1 MSDRE
6 TVLEFI
12 RRGEEISQIENR
24 SQVRGLNVVN
34 GPKFDEW
41 MSAINIFNSRK
52 LKTHPLH
59 EDIYTTYF
67 HRQNMHAFDNMMGHL
82 KALANDTE
90 YWESAEQKVVRE
102 MTYGQSLAS
111 LLADDIERL
120 ESYLR
125 NPTGD
130 STGQA
135 LYTEITS
142 KYDAEIPGLGNG
154 LYQYIAAHHFYDP
167 SVSGSS
173 LQHNLKVV
181 LNKLKTY
188 QAKLQLAS
196 SSSMGAN
203 QKAAH
208 SRKGKQYDVFISHA
222 NADKSPYVNE
232 LKTSIDKLG
241 IKVFYDIDTLEWGD
255 NWKEK
260 ILEGVR
266 EAEFA
271 IIVISENFF
280 DREWTERELQEF
292 LSRQNING
300 QKIVLPILHNI
311 SVAQLQKKYP
321 AVADIQALDSS
332 KYTCDEIALLFARQ
346 LINRLR

>member
-6 TVLEFI
+6 TVIELI
-12 RRGEEISQIENR
+12 RRGEEIRQIENR
-24 SQVRGLNVVN
+24 SQVQGLNVVY

-59 EDIYTTYF
+59 EDIHTTFF

-90 YWESAEQKVVRE
+90 YWESAEQKVVKE

-120 ESYLR
+120 ESYLH

-130 STGQA
+130 SEGQA

-188 QAKLQLAS
+188 QAKLQPAP
-196 SSSMGAN
+196 SSSMGTN
-203 QKAAH
+203 QKAAY
-208 SRKGKQYDVFISHA
+208 SRKVKQYDVFISHA
-222 NADKSPYVNE
+222 NADKSPYINE
-232 LKTSIDKLG
+232 LITSIDKLG
-241 IKVFYDIDTLEWGD
+241 VKVFYDIDTLEWGD
-255 NWKEK
+255 KWKDK
-260 ILEGVR
+260 ILEGVQH
-266 EAEFA
+266 AEFA

-292 LSRQNING
+292 LARQNNNG
-300 QKIVLPILHNI
+300 QKIVLPILHKI
-311 SVAQLQKKYP
+311 TIEQLQQKYP
-321 AVADIQALDSS
+321 EVAEIQALNSS

-346 LINRLR
+346 LIKRLR